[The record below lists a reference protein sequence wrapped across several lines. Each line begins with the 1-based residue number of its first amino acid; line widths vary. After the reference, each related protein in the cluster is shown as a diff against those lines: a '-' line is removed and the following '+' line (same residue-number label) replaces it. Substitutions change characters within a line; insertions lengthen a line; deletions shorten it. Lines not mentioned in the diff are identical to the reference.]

1 MSNNVKRTISEPCF
15 VFPTFGHNDIIKNQV
30 WHWIKSLSFP
40 SAPLTPPAFF
50 MIFSSISLFVFYT
63 CNCIVKL
70 NRKYSCITSWGTM
83 RWYDFAGCSPLLP
96 MRVREIWV
104 GNRGGVQR
112 GENGRLISTK
122 GKKKFD
128 LGRNVKIESDFG
140 TALKSHNLRL

>member
-1 MSNNVKRTISEPCF
+1 
-15 VFPTFGHNDIIKNQV
+15 
-30 WHWIKSLSFP
+30 
-40 SAPLTPPAFF
+40 
-50 MIFSSISLFVFYT
+50 
-63 CNCIVKL
+63 
-70 NRKYSCITSWGTM
+70 
-83 RWYDFAGCSPLLP
+83 